1 MVISVGKYQIDSQA
15 PAIKI
20 KIKKSGF
27 FLLENVLFYNTCN
40 TGSYVTCTIKR
51 FFFMSGA
58 CDSIRIISLLENV
71 KKVVWNINIMQYKWF

>member
-27 FLLENVLFYNTCN
+27 FLLENVLFYNN

-58 CDSIRIISLLENV
+58 CESIRIISLLENV
-71 KKVVWNINIMQYKWF
+71 KKVVWNINIMQMKWF

>member
-1 MVISVGKYQIDSQA
+1 MVISVGKYPIDSQA

-27 FLLENVLFYNTCN
+27 FLLENVLFYNN

-58 CDSIRIISLLENV
+58 CESIRIISLLENV
-71 KKVVWNINIMQYKWF
+71 KKVV

>member
-27 FLLENVLFYNTCN
+27 LLLENVLFYNN

-58 CDSIRIISLLENV
+58 CESIRIISLLENV
-71 KKVVWNINIMQYKWF
+71 KKVV

>member
-27 FLLENVLFYNTCN
+27 LLLENILFYNN

-58 CDSIRIISLLENV
+58 CESIRIISLLENV
-71 KKVVWNINIMQYKWF
+71 KKVV

>member
-1 MVISVGKYQIDSQA
+1 MVISVGKYPIDSQA

-27 FLLENVLFYNTCN
+27 LLLENILFYNN

-58 CDSIRIISLLENV
+58 CESIRIISLLENV
-71 KKVVWNINIMQYKWF
+71 KKVV

>member
-1 MVISVGKYQIDSQA
+1 MVISVGKYPIDSQA

-27 FLLENVLFYNTCN
+27 LLLENVLFYNN

-58 CDSIRIISLLENV
+58 CESIRIISLLENV
-71 KKVVWNINIMQYKWF
+71 KKVV